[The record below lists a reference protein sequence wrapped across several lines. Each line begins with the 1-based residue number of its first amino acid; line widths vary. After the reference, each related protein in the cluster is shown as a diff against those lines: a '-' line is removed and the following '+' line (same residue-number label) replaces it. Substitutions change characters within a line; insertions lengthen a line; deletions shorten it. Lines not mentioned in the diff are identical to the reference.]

1 MQNGAEQKL
10 CDSSGGGREEEE
22 GGREGG
28 REGGGGGSFWSGTRV
43 DVGSIAPV
51 GSSEIC

>member
-10 CDSSGGGREEEE
+10 CDSSGGVKKKTRA
-22 GGREGG
+22 
-28 REGGGGGSFWSGTRV
+28 SFWSGARV

-51 GSSEIC
+51 GSSEIR

>member
-10 CDSSGGGREEEE
+10 CDSSGGVKKKK
-22 GGREGG
+22 REGV
-28 REGGGGGSFWSGTRV
+28 FWSGARV

-51 GSSEIC
+51 GSSEIR

>member
-10 CDSSGGGREEEE
+10 CDSSGGGRE
-22 GGREGG
+22 
-28 REGGGGGSFWSGTRV
+28 GGGGSFWSGTRV

-51 GSSEIC
+51 GSSEIR

>member
-10 CDSSGGGREEEE
+10 CDSGDSDSSGGVKKKTR
-22 GGREGG
+22 
-28 REGGGGGSFWSGTRV
+28 GSFWSGTRV

>member
-10 CDSSGGGREEEE
+10 CDSSGGVKKK
-22 GGREGG
+22 REGV
-28 REGGGGGSFWSGTRV
+28 FWSGARV
-43 DVGSIAPV
+43 DMGSIAPV